1 MLIEQ
6 RGQRLH
12 VAAAGRLKQLAFD
25 AQSIDVALEGAPAR
39 KPVLPGDRELRV
51 GEFGLRIGFAELVEV
66 TLGLLTEPLEVGLHD
81 ANLPS

>member
-1 MLIEQ
+1 V
-6 RGQRLH
+6 G
-12 VAAAGRLKQLAFD
+12 
-25 AQSIDVALEGAPAR
+25 LEGAPAR

-66 TLGLLTEPLEVGLHD
+66 TLGLLTEPLEVGLYD

>member
-1 MLIEQ
+1 MLIEE

-12 VAAAGRLKQLAFD
+12 VAAACGVKQLALD
-25 AQSIDVALEGAPAR
+25 AQRIDVGLEGAPAR

-66 TLGLLTEPLEVGLHD
+66 TLGLLTEPLEVGLYD